1 MKKRALV
8 LFLLMCVLV
17 GRPLVATTIT
27 SPNGKL
33 EMRVTVENEK
43 AVYAVLL
50 NGTQFLQSSPLG
62 MKTNVGDFSSGLAL
76 ANDIKKQSI
85 NESYS

>member
-17 GRPLVATTIT
+17 GRPRVATTIT

-33 EMRVTVENEK
+33 EMRVTVEEEK

-50 NGTQFLQSSPLG
+50 NGTRFL
-62 MKTNVGDFSSGLAL
+62 
-76 ANDIKKQSI
+76 
-85 NESYS
+85 E